1 MKIFTTGV
9 LAVLLATLAPFSL
22 NGQGAS
28 GAAELQSVPA
38 LKARVAELEAD
49 LVKMR
54 QLKEEN
60 KRLRR
65 QLRKARA
72 ELFDLQAR
80 AGSVPQDA
88 ASQAG
93 DSAKIDAEK
102 KKILEAENEA
112 KEKSKGK
119 SDSFWDWLAK

>member
-22 NGQGAS
+22 HGQGAS
-28 GAAELQSVPA
+28 GSAELQDAPA

-60 KRLRR
+60 
-65 QLRKARA
+65 AC
-72 ELFDLQAR
+72 
-80 AGSVPQDA
+80 A
-88 ASQAG
+88 ASCPRRAP
-93 DSAKIDAEK
+93 
-102 KKILEAENEA
+102 
-112 KEKSKGK
+112 
-119 SDSFWDWLAK
+119 SFSTFRRGRAPSRKTRLLRPATAQK